1 MCKTGYSLEKI
12 TKDNNNVKKNTFKKI
27 FFPHCCIL
35 FEILWFKFKV
45 QNTLSEMEGRRKKE
59 QEQHS
64 ELISGLQQQIQIME
78 KELQKSKQVS
88 IDILS
93 GEAQAI

>member
-27 FFPHCCIL
+27 FFPHCIL

-45 QNTLSEMEGRRKKE
+45 QNTLSEMEGINMAAKFSLAMSH
-59 QEQHS
+59 Q
-64 ELISGLQQQIQIME
+64 
-78 KELQKSKQVS
+78 
-88 IDILS
+88 
-93 GEAQAI
+93 